1 MKALAISG
9 SAKKGGNTTF
19 MLKTVLEGLGKEGI
33 QTELIEL
40 ADEEVKPCTACYN
53 CFKNKNNRC
62 IIKDDNVNLYIQ
74 KLIEADIIIL
84 GSPVYLVDITP
95 KLIAFM
101 ERCGMVSIANKYLL
115 KRKIGAGI
123 VVRYRRAGAIHGL
136 DSINHFFLVEQM
148 IVVGSNYLNI
158 GVGRGS
164 EATSLADSEVDEEGI
179 KTMIDLAQNISW
191 LVKEKYQKYIQEDI
205 KL

>member
-1 MKALAISG
+1 MKAIAISG
-9 SAKKGGNTTF
+9 SAKKGGNTAF
-19 MLKTVLEGLGKEGI
+19 MLKTVLEELDREKI

-40 ADEEVKPCTACYN
+40 ADEEIKSCTACYK
-53 CFKNKNNRC
+53 CFKNKDKKC
-62 IIKDDNVNLYIQ
+62 VIKDDNLNHYIQ
-74 KLIEADIIIL
+74 KLIESDIIIL

-115 KRKIGAGI
+115 KRKVGAGV

-164 EATSLADSEVDEEGI
+164 EAISVSEEEVDEEGV
-179 KTMIDLAQNISW
+179 KTMIDLAHNIAW
-191 LVKEKYQKYIQEDI
+191 LVKERFQ
-205 KL
+205 

>member
-1 MKALAISG
+1 MKAIAFSG
-9 SAKKGGNTTF
+9 SAKKGGNTAF
-19 MLKTVLEGLGKEGI
+19 MLKTVLEELDREKI

-40 ADEEVKPCTACYN
+40 ADEEIKPCTACYK
-53 CFKNKNNRC
+53 CFKNKDKKC
-62 IIKDDNVNLYIQ
+62 VIKDDNLNQYIE
-74 KLIEADIIIL
+74 KLIESDIIIL

-115 KRKIGAGI
+115 RRKIGAGV

-164 EATSLADSEVDEEGI
+164 EAVSVSEEEIDEEGV
-179 KTMIDLAQNISW
+179 KTMIDLAHNIAW
-191 LVKEKYQKYIQEDI
+191 LAKEKYQ
-205 KL
+205 

>member
-1 MKALAISG
+1 MKAIAISG
-9 SAKKGGNTTF
+9 SAKKGGNTAF
-19 MLKTVLEGLGKEGI
+19 MLKTVLEELDREKI

-40 ADEEVKPCTACYN
+40 ADEEIKSCTACYK
-53 CFKNKNNRC
+53 CFKNKDKKC
-62 IIKDDNVNLYIQ
+62 VIKDDNLNHYIQ
-74 KLIEADIIIL
+74 KLIESDIIIL

-115 KRKIGAGI
+115 KRKVGAGV

-158 GVGRGS
+158 GVARGS
-164 EATSLADSEVDEEGI
+164 EAISVSEEEVDEEGV
-179 KTMIDLAQNISW
+179 KTMIDLAHNIAW
-191 LVKEKYQKYIQEDI
+191 LVKERFQ
-205 KL
+205 

>member
-1 MKALAISG
+1 MKAIAISG
-9 SAKKGGNTTF
+9 SAKKGGNTAF
-19 MLKTVLEGLGKEGI
+19 MLKTVLEELERENI

-40 ADEEVKPCTACYN
+40 AEEEIKSCTACYK
-53 CFKNKNNRC
+53 CFKNKNKRC
-62 IIKDDNVNLYIQ
+62 VIEDDNLNNYFKRLT
-74 KLIEADIIIL
+74 EADIIIL

-101 ERCGMVSIANKYLL
+101 ERCGMVSMANGYPL
-115 KRKIGAGI
+115 KRKIGAGV

-148 IVVGSNYLNI
+148 TVIGSNYLTI

-164 EATSLADSEVDEEGI
+164 EAISFTESEMDEEGL
-179 KTMIDLAQNISW
+179 KTMLDLAHNISW
-191 LVKEKYQKYIQEDI
+191 LAK
-205 KL
+205 KLISQ